1 MPPSPDDDLPDPSMD
16 HTGGYKDSQYTPQ
29 MGELIVRRMAEGQTV
44 RQIAADPAM
53 PCYATI
59 YHWRRLHP
67 DFADLWEQ
75 VRMLDAW
82 HRVQRW
88 AGSPGRTRPGG
99 KKSSFTV
106 ERGEAVCVL
115 LAEGIAMSAINAMPG
130 MPSAKVT
137 YTWLKRE
144 PKFREMVGEARREGL
159 RWLALQGEIAWEKGY
174 DLLPV
179 MTSDLFKQLKAER
192 GYFEGRIGLLT
203 PKVYGRFK
211 TG

>member
-1 MPPSPDDDLPDPSMD
+1 MPPSPDEDLPVPPMD

-59 YHWRRLHP
+59 YRWRRLNP
-67 DFADLWEQ
+67 DFASLWEQ
-75 VRMLDAW
+75 VRMLHAW

-88 AGSPGRTRPGG
+88 AGSPKRTRRGG
-99 KKSSFTV
+99 KKSSFTP
-106 ERGEAVCVL
+106 ERGAAVCVL

-130 MPSAKVT
+130 MPSVKVT

-144 PKFREMVGEARREGL
+144 PEFRAMVGEARREGL
-159 RWLALQGEIAWEKGY
+159 RWLAMQGEIAWEKGY

-179 MTSDLFKQLKAER
+179 MTPDLFRQLKAER
-192 GYFEGRIGLLT
+192 AYFEGRIGLLT
-203 PKVYGRFK
+203 PKVHGRIRED
-211 TG
+211 